1 MNGITAGGCKHLKEG
16 RWDLEELKMSS
27 GFSFEKTNCSHI
39 GSVDNS
45 HIGKLIY
52 LAFGFPKSKSSFVR
66 FIQIKIL
73 LAAWVAS
80 SWLSLR
86 GGESSQSRV
95 N

>member
-1 MNGITAGGCKHLKEG
+1 MNGITAGGCKLLKEG

-52 LAFGFPKSKSSFVR
+52 LAFGFSQEQI
-66 FIQIKIL
+66 FIREIYSDQNFIGCL
-73 LAAWVAS
+73 
-80 SWLSLR
+80 
-86 GGESSQSRV
+86 GC
-95 N
+95 